1 MCPTVGIVCVPNCW
15 DSVCAQE
22 AVPPTRNKNRLLVET
37 VPPLI
42 RSSRR
47 RNRVRKV
54 RKKGVES
61 EGTNGQIWRASHAM
75 RDWLLVGTVKTDNR
89 NLEGRKLLSKPK
101 EMFKIEGK
109 NQEGSSTL
117 TNLSRK
123 MSSPRIFQQFLN
135 FGNNVADQIWIKCWG
150 VRKSAHS
157 HSD

>member
-1 MCPTVGIVCVPNCW
+1 MSDTT
-15 DSVCAQE
+15 ARTE
-22 AVPPTRNKNRLLVET
+22 AVPPTRDKNRLLVET

-54 RKKGVES
+54 RKKGVEP

-75 RDWLLVGTVKTDNR
+75 RDWLLVGTVKTDNH

-101 EMFKIEGK
+101 EMFKTPEK
-109 NQEGSSTL
+109 NQEGSSAL

-123 MSSPRIFQQFLN
+123 MSSPRTPIGRNSSDRILKKSN
-135 FGNNVADQIWIKCWG
+135 FSTIAKFWEQRG
-150 VRKSAHS
+150 RMTR
-157 HSD
+157 